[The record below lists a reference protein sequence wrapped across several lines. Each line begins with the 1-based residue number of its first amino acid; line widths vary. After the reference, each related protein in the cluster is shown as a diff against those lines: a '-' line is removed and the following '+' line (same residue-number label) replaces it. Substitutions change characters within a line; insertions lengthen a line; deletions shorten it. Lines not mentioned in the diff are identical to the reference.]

1 MDGAVADPQGRENC
15 GGILRNSVGN
25 FIVAFSAYIG
35 SCSVLHSEI
44 GELLT
49 VYKLLKPEELCVC
62 VWNRILLWSS
72 IWSRMVIIRG
82 ISYTLMWMNY
92 VSAFSNPSKHNF
104 LNQLW
109 MYTNYLINSLSILT
123 SSLHI
128 DKSKTS

>member
-1 MDGAVADPQGRENC
+1 VTEAVAREITSDRSLSVGAGLLQVLSVWAAMELLLIRKEGANC

-44 GELLT
+44 WGITHGLQIAKTRWIMCVRVELD
-49 VYKLLKPEELCVC
+49 
-62 VWNRILLWSS
+62 
-72 IWSRMVIIRG
+72 
-82 ISYTLMWMNY
+82 
-92 VSAFSNPSKHNF
+92 SAKHNF
-104 LNQLW
+104 LNQLRT
-109 MYTNYLINSLSILT
+109 YTNYLINSLSILT